1 MKNVDRITILP
12 RIGLYINS
20 EGQLIEP
27 TQGLEITGLQSGHLP
42 DESFLHN
49 GQWEDEDFTRLDG
62 PSTLNH

>member
-42 DESFLHN
+42 D
-49 GQWEDEDFTRLDG
+49 Q
-62 PSTLNH
+62 